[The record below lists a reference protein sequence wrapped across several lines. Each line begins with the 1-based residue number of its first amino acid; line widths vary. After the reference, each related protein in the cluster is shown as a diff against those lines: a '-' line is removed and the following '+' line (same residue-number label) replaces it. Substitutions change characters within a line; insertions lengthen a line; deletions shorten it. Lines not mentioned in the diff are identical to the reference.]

1 MTYEEYLQEIQK
13 AVHPAPQH
21 RSHRDEEHKLQSTCV
36 RWFRTQYPALRE
48 SLFAVPNG
56 GMRNKATAAR
66 LKAEGVVPGVSDL
79 LLLYPAGTYHALCI
93 EMKTPK
99 GRQSEA
105 QKQWQATVEKAGYRY
120 ALCRTLDDFITTI
133 KNYLPCSRPSSTSYT
148 ASPTTRGSG
157 ASPPPSPP
165 EKR

>member
-1 MTYEEYLQEIQK
+1 MTYQEYLQEIQK
-13 AVHPAPQH
+13 AVHPTPQH

-79 LLLYPAGTYHALCI
+79 LLLYPSGKYHALCI

-99 GRQSEA
+99 GRQSVV
-105 QKQWQATVEKAGYRY
+105 QKKWQDTVQKAGCKYTV
-120 ALCRTLDDFITTI
+120 CRSLDDFITTI
-133 KNYLPCSRPSSTSYT
+133 REYLDP
-148 ASPTTRGSG
+148 
-157 ASPPPSPP
+157 
-165 EKR
+165 